1 MKTLFRSTG
10 TLYWLEDA
18 NGDPIPEQSVFAHPV
33 TAHVKY
39 ELRPWPQQPL
49 FVDLYAHGLMGFG
62 QTRHRLELENG
73 VVLTGRIVGGA
84 SGGRATESVQKVKMI
99 DVEEST
105 IQIDQDSSDS
115 SSPEIDAAVFAVISS
130 DPLGSGSCTNGWARP
145 GLPFSFVESLP
156 QLDELKGTWSGSA
169 LRLCHGELE
178 ISLVPSSIYW
188 KRLVDRS
195 SLHHDSIIGI
205 RRHDGGILSWREF
218 NVVTSLLSYFIGWIN
233 HCTSPIF
240 HIKAYR
246 RGRLVYRG
254 YKVHPHAT
262 VHRSGSSWL
271 PRFAL
276 EDADGNTGI
285 HAEMVEHALTAF
297 AKAWDTNAN
306 NNGTLHIALQLLRSQ
321 EKGTRQADPSLL
333 YLRDAFGAISIIVG
347 MLVGP
352 NPSRGRHQTMLE
364 SLAQVKVPDRLP
376 LKNWRAELATNH
388 TDLWR
393 AANLGRQVQ
402 QREVQNATL
411 SRPLANV
418 ENWLLHIDDPK
429 NARYL
434 LTLPGPVQEYFLKVA
449 IWLADLMVLKVIDYE
464 GTYFN
469 RLTGKTE
476 CVPWVN

>member
-1 MKTLFRSTG
+1 MKTLCRSTG
-10 TLYWLEDA
+10 ILHWLRDA
-18 NGDPIPEQSVFAHPV
+18 NDDPIPRQSVFAQPV

-39 ELRPWPQQPL
+39 ELRPSPQQSL
-49 FVDLYAHGLMGFG
+49 FVDLYANGLLGLG
-62 QTRHRLELENG
+62 NTRHRLELENG
-73 VVLTGRIVGGA
+73 VVLTGRIVGGSLGA
-84 SGGRATESVQKVKMI
+84 RATKSVQKVRMI

-105 IQIDQDSSDS
+105 IQIDQGFGTS
-115 SSPEIDAAVFAVISS
+115 SSPEIDAAAFAVVSS

-156 QLDELKGTWSGSA
+156 QRGELKGTWSGDA
-169 LRLCHGELE
+169 LRLYHGELE
-178 ISLVPSSIYW
+178 ISLVPSSVYW
-188 KRLVDRS
+188 KRLVDRP
-195 SLHHDSIIGI
+195 SLHHDSIIGV
-205 RRHDGGILSWREF
+205 RRHDRGILSWREL
-218 NVVTSLLSYFIGWIN
+218 NGVTSLLSYFIGWMN
-233 HCTSPIF
+233 HCRSPIF

-246 RGRLVYRG
+246 RGKLVYRG
-254 YKVHPHAT
+254 YKVRPHAT
-262 VHRSGSSWL
+262 VHRSGLSWL

-276 EDADGNTGI
+276 KDANGNIGI
-285 HAEMVEHALTAF
+285 HAEMVGHALTAF

-321 EKGTRQADPSLL
+321 EKGTHRADPSLL

-364 SLAQVKVPDRLP
+364 SLAQVKVSDRLP
-376 LKNWRAELATNH
+376 LKDWRAELTTRH

-393 AANLGRQVQ
+393 AANPGRQVQ

-418 ENWLLHIDDPK
+418 ENWILHIDDPA
-429 NARYL
+429 NARCL
-434 LTLPGPVQEYFLKVA
+434 LALPLPVQGYFTKVA

-464 GTYFN
+464 GSYFN
-469 RLTGKTE
+469 RLTGETE
-476 CVPWVN
+476 RVPWVT

>member
-10 TLYWLEDA
+10 TLHWLEDA
-18 NGDPIPEQSVFAHPV
+18 KGDSIPERSVLAHPV

-39 ELRPWPQQPL
+39 ELRPSPQQPL
-49 FVDLYAHGLMGFG
+49 FVDLYARGLMGFG
-62 QTRHRLELENG
+62 QTRHRLELDNG
-73 VVLTGRIVGGA
+73 IVLTGRIVGGA
-84 SGGRATESVQKVKMI
+84 LGGRANESVQKVKMI

-105 IQIDQDSSDS
+105 IQIDQDSGDS
-115 SSPEIDAAVFAVISS
+115 SPQIDAAVFPVISS
-130 DPLGSGSCTNGWARP
+130 DPLGSGSCINGWARP

-156 QLDELKGTWSGSA
+156 QHDELKGTWSASA
-169 LRLCHGELE
+169 LRLRHGELE
-178 ISLVPSSIYW
+178 ISVVPSSMYW
-188 KRLVDRS
+188 KRLVDRT

-205 RRHDGGILSWREF
+205 RRCDGGILSWREL
-218 NVVTSLLSYFIGWIN
+218 NVVTSLLSYFIGWLN

-271 PRFAL
+271 PRLAL
-276 EDADGNTGI
+276 EDAEGSIGT
-285 HAEMVEHALTAF
+285 HPETVEHALTVF
-297 AKAWDTNAN
+297 AKAWDTNAS

-321 EKGTRQADPSLL
+321 ERGTRGADPSLL

-352 NPSRGRHQTMLE
+352 NPGRGRHQTIRE
-364 SLAQVKVPDRLP
+364 SLAQVKVLDRLP

-388 TDLWR
+388 KDLWR
-393 AANLGRQVQ
+393 AANQGRRVQ

-418 ENWLLHIDDPK
+418 ENWLLHVDDPK
-429 NARYL
+429 NAGYL
-434 LTLPGPVQEYFLKVA
+434 LTLPGPVQWYILKVA

-476 CVPWVN
+476 RVPWLK